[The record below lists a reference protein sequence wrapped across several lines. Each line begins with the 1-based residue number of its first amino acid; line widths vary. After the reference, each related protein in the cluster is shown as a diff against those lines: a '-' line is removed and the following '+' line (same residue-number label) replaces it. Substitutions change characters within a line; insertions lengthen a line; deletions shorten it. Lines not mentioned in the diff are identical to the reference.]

1 MLEATG
7 REGRARLVSVVG
19 QAGIGKSRLAWEF
32 LKYVDGLV
40 EAVYWH
46 QGRSLAYG
54 TGISYWAL
62 GEMVRARAGIGEG
75 EETDAAT
82 AKLAAMTSEYLPDP
96 DERAWIEPRLAA
108 LLGLAE
114 TPEGSREE
122 LFAAWRTLFQ
132 RIAERGTTVMVFED
146 LQWADRALLDF
157 IDDLLEWSRSSPIL
171 VITLARPELLERRPD
186 WGAGR
191 RSVSTTLEPLDR
203 ALMAQL
209 LAGLVP
215 GLPASAVEA
224 IVARAE
230 GVPLYA
236 VELVRMLIADGR
248 LEATADGYRPVGDL
262 TSLAVPETL
271 QALVTARLDALD
283 AADRSLLQAAA
294 VLGTSFTPGIARG
307 DRPASPCHCVE
318 SRLRSLVRRELLML
332 DADPRSPDPRP
343 VRVRPGAHP

>member
-1 MLEATG
+1 M
-7 REGRARLVSVVG
+7 
-19 QAGIGKSRLAWEF
+19 
-32 LKYVDGLV
+32 
-40 EAVYWH
+40 
-46 QGRSLAYG
+46 
-54 TGISYWAL
+54 
-62 GEMVRARAGIGEG
+62 
-75 EETDAAT
+75 
-82 AKLAAMTSEYLPDP
+82 P
-96 DERAWIEPRLAA
+96 DERAWVEPRLAA

-215 GLPASAVEA
+215 GLPALGRRGHRRSGGGRPALRGR
-224 IVARAE
+224 ARPDAH
-230 GVPLYA
+230 
-236 VELVRMLIADGR
+236 RGR
-248 LEATADGYRPVGDL
+248 PARGHRRRLPPRRRPDEPGRPGD
-262 TSLAVPETL
+262 APG
-271 QALVTARLDALD
+271 AGHGTARCARRRRPLAP
-283 AADRSLLQAAA
+283 
-294 VLGTSFTPGIARG
+294 PGGRRARHHLHPGSARG
-307 DRPASPCHCVE
+307 DDRPARVDRSSPASDRSSGASC
-318 SRLRSLVRRELLML
+318 SRSTRIRAHPPAASTGSSR
-332 DADPRSPDPRP
+332 RSPTMSPTTAWGDASGGHSTSPPHARSRRRATRSSPASSPRISSP
-343 VRVRPGAHP
+343 RTAPCRRVPRARRS

>member
-1 MLEATG
+1 
-7 REGRARLVSVVG
+7 
-19 QAGIGKSRLAWEF
+19 
-32 LKYVDGLV
+32 
-40 EAVYWH
+40 
-46 QGRSLAYG
+46 
-54 TGISYWAL
+54 
-62 GEMVRARAGIGEG
+62 
-75 EETDAAT
+75 
-82 AKLAAMTSEYLPDP
+82 MTKEYLPDP

-157 IDDLLEWSRSSPIL
+157 IDDLLEWARSSPIL
-171 VITLARPELLERRPD
+171 VVTLARPELLERRAD

-203 ALMAQL
+203 ALMTQL

-283 AADRSLLQAAA
+283 AGRPLAPPGGRRARHQLHARQRSRE
-294 VLGTSFTPGIARG
+294 S
-307 DRPASPCHCVE
+307 PASPRRRSSPASARSSGASC
-318 SRLRSLVRRELLML
+318 SRSTRIR
-332 DADPRSPDPRP
+332 
-343 VRVRPGAHP
+343 AHPTRGQYGFVQALTHDVAYNAWGDASGGHSTSPRRARSRRRATRSSPASSPRISSPPTAPCRRVPRARRS